1 MKVLAFAASNT
12 KASINKQLVTHA
24 AGLLAANAGADI
36 ELLDLNDFEMPIYSI
51 DREVANGIPEPAQ
64 AFYNKIGEADA
75 VLISFG
81 EFNGNYS
88 VAYKNIF
95 DWASRIDKEVYQG
108 KPAVLL
114 GTSPGPGGAQSVL
127 SLAEGSAGFFAMDVK
142 ATLSVPSFN
151 DNFDVEKGE
160 LTNPELAEQLK
171 RALASLAG

>member
-51 DREVANGIPEPAQ
+51 DREVANGIPEPAK

-75 VLISFG
+75 VVISFG

-88 VAYKNIF
+88 VAYKNVF
-95 DWASRIDKEVYQG
+95 DWASRISKEVYQG

-127 SLAEGSAGFFAMDVK
+127 SIAEGSAPFFAMEVK
-142 ATLSVPSFN
+142 AKLSVPSFN
-151 DNFDVEKGE
+151 DNFDTEKGE
-160 LTNPELAEQLK
+160 LKNPELAAKLK
-171 RALASLAG
+171 EALATLAE

>member
-1 MKVLAFAASNT
+1 M
-12 KASINKQLVTHA
+12 
-24 AGLLAANAGADI
+24 
-36 ELLDLNDFEMPIYSI
+36 
-51 DREVANGIPEPAQ
+51 
-64 AFYNKIGEADA
+64 
-75 VLISFG
+75 
-81 EFNGNYS
+81 
-88 VAYKNIF
+88 AYKNIF